1 MFSQFLN
8 GNSFAHARPET
19 LKFAYLGTQ
28 DNLEC
33 WLGLLQYTNFIILWH
48 VMDDMDHIDAFN
60 TITKHSSCVNFHDD
74 ASLAFRGGNDM
85 VKQKL

>member
-1 MFSQFLN
+1 MFGQILN
-8 GNSFAHARPET
+8 DNRFAYARPET
-19 LKFAYLGTQ
+19 LQFASLGTQ

-33 WLGLLQYTNFIILWH
+33 WPWLHQYTNFIILQY
-48 VMDDMDHIDAFN
+48 VMYDMDHIDAFN